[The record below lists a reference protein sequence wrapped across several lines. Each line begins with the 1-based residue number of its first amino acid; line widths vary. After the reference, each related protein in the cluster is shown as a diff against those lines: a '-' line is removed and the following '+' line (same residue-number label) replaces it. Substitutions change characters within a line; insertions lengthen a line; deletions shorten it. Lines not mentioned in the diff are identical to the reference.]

1 MLLFVVIGSG
11 AALMWR
17 PGPTRVA
24 LLRHG
29 SACDALRRWV
39 RFGQASWSQAGM
51 RFKVKALVGF
61 YQCIAAVP
69 GVLNVVLPLGMEE
82 YNRLMSLLELPS
94 DLEKIV
100 APPACLG
107 SHRMVVVLGSTWPLV
122 AIAGCAVGFV
132 GWELLLARRRGDSIA
147 ARIVVL
153 AGLQR
158 ILPFALGLTFLVLP
172 STSSRLFKTFRC
184 DPFEYDGN
192 GERHY
197 YMHAALDVSCDSA
210 EYTATRG
217 TAVAMLFL
225 WPIGMPLLYVVLLW
239 ASRDAIRT
247 GMPTP
252 LSEATAFLWGDFST
266 HAFWWEPLEM
276 CRKLVLTGGV
286 LVFAERTELARV
298 LLSLLVSI
306 AFFALRLTAR
316 PLQRCA
322 TNVGTSESAGTHSQ
336 AASLVDISPAAFV
349 CCRAEDGSLMT
360 LMELTLILVYTCVL
374 GIKACDLSSAACSA
388 FGFGD
393 SKGTLEP
400 FSNTCTL
407 SLVLV

>member
-1 MLLFVVIGSG
+1 
-11 AALMWR
+11 
-17 PGPTRVA
+17 
-24 LLRHG
+24 
-29 SACDALRRWV
+29 
-39 RFGQASWSQAGM
+39 
-51 RFKVKALVGF
+51 
-61 YQCIAAVP
+61 
-69 GVLNVVLPLGMEE
+69 
-82 YNRLMSLLELPS
+82 
-94 DLEKIV
+94 
-100 APPACLG
+100 
-107 SHRMVVVLGSTWPLV
+107 MVVVLGSTWPLV

-252 LSEATAFLWGDFST
+252 LSEATAFLWGDGPRTPS
-266 HAFWWEPLEM
+266 
-276 CRKLVLTGGV
+276 GGN
-286 LVFAERTELARV
+286 R
-298 LLSLLVSI
+298 S
-306 AFFALRLTAR
+306 
-316 PLQRCA
+316 RCA
-322 TNVGTSESAGTHSQ
+322 
-336 AASLVDISPAAFV
+336 ASW
-349 CCRAEDGSLMT
+349 C
-360 LMELTLILVYTCVL
+360 
-374 GIKACDLSSAACSA
+374 
-388 FGFGD
+388 
-393 SKGTLEP
+393 
-400 FSNTCTL
+400 
-407 SLVLV
+407 